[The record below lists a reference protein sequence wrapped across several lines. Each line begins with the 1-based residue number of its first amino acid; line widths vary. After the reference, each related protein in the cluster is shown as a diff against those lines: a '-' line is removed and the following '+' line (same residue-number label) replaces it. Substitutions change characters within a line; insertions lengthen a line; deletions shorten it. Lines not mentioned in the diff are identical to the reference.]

1 MLQYVCLK
9 HPMKREKSLSRKV
22 DVEEIEDIGEL
33 LLKEVDIEAEKKT
46 SKVLPGVK
54 KKDLGNRTLRCAKLR
69 RCSRARRQ
77 CCKCSIGDLG

>member
-1 MLQYVCLK
+1 
-9 HPMKREKSLSRKV
+9 MKREKSLSRKV

-54 KKDLGNRTLRCAKLR
+54 KKRSRQPYTKMCKTAKM
-69 RCSRARRQ
+69 
-77 CCKCSIGDLG
+77 